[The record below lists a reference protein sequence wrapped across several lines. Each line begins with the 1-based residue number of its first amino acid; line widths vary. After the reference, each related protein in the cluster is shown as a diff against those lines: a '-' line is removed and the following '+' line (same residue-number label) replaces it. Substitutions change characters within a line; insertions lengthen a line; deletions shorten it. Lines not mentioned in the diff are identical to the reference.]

1 MPPDYREPWQPV
13 AGRRI
18 EPPVWQ
24 RRIRTAL
31 LWGLGLTGLG
41 IAITYV
47 APVFKEHEVR
57 LAEEAKVAARL
68 EEMRL
73 LQAREEAKLR
83 WLRNDDAYLE
93 IQARDKLDLQAPG
106 ETVIRFHSDR

>member
-1 MPPDYREPWQPV
+1 MPPELHETWHPV

-18 EPPVWQ
+18 EAPAWQ
-24 RRIRTAL
+24 RRIRSFL
-31 LWGLGLTGLG
+31 LLGIGATGLG
-41 IAITYV
+41 IAVTYV
-47 APVFKEHEVR
+47 FPVFEEHKAR

-73 LQAREEAKLR
+73 LQAKEEAKLR

-93 IQARDKLDLQAPG
+93 IQARDRLDLQSPG
-106 ETVIRFHSDR
+106 ETIIRFHAER

>member
-1 MPPDYREPWQPV
+1 MPPDFREPWQPV
-13 AGRRI
+13 ADRRL
-18 EPPVWQ
+18 EAPVWQ
-24 RRIRTAL
+24 RRIRSVL
-31 LWGLGLTGLG
+31 LLGLGATGLG

-47 APVFKEHEVR
+47 MPVFDEHKAR
-57 LAEEAKVAARL
+57 LAEEAKVTARL

-93 IQARDKLDLQAPG
+93 IQARDKLDLQSPG
-106 ETVIRFHSDR
+106 ETIIRFRSDR

>member
-1 MPPDYREPWQPV
+1 MPPDFREPWHPV
-13 AGRRI
+13 ADRRL

-24 RRIRTAL
+24 RRIRATLLLAL
-31 LWGLGLTGLG
+31 GATGLG

-47 APVFKEHEVR
+47 MPVFDEHTAR

-93 IQARDKLDLQAPG
+93 IQARDKLDLQSPG
-106 ETVIRFHSDR
+106 ETIIRFHSER

>member
-1 MPPDYREPWQPV
+1 MPPDFREPWQPV

-18 EPPVWQ
+18 ETPVWQ
-24 RRIRTAL
+24 RRIRSVL
-31 LWGLGLTGLG
+31 IWGLVATCVG
-41 IAITYV
+41 IATTYV
-47 APVFKEHEVR
+47 APVFKEHKAR

-93 IQARDKLDLQAPG
+93 IQARDRLDLQAPG
-106 ETVIRFHSDR
+106 ETIIRFHSER